1 VCDFSSISRVSL
13 PRGAT
18 DPSEKDKVFA
28 ISNSIAIRA
37 FVLRFWNTD
46 ARCLTFP
53 FTHALSQSTSKSDKF
68 SFTIEA
74 AHKKGTGSVKNGRDS
89 NPKYRG
95 VKLYGQEK
103 CRAGNIIVRQL
114 GNKFHAGPGVG
125 TGKDFTLFA
134 LRDGEILFKKGAG
147 KKQFVCVVDAVDRS
161 AEVSRK
167 TKRRELYTPR
177 SSAAVESR

>member
-1 VCDFSSISRVSL
+1 MFLDKRFDAKDLSSTSDGVG
-13 PRGAT
+13 GAERLLET
-18 DPSEKDKVFA
+18 
-28 ISNSIAIRA
+28 R
-37 FVLRFWNTD
+37 RMTD
-46 ARCLTFP
+46 APP
-53 FTHALSQSTSKSDKF
+53 FLSFSRAMYHHQQSTSSNAF

-125 TGKDFTLFA
+125 TGKDFTLYA
-134 LRDGEILFKKGAG
+134 LRDGEILFKNGAG
-147 KKQFVCVVDAVDRS
+147 KKKYVCVVDAVDRS
-161 AEVSRK
+161 ADVSRK
-167 TKRRELYTPR
+167 TKRRELCTPR
-177 SSAAVESR
+177 ASAAVESR